1 MYDAHS
7 TASLLDSGS
16 LVSPSGSSLLFDA
29 RSTASTGTSGDGMHD
44 APSSAFSNS
53 LHRLS
58 SDGTNASSGSGTEW
72 FEAGDA
78 DSDAVPRSGSFR
90 RPIEGPPEPEQAQA
104 GRRLDL
110 ALFQA
115 ADSSAAGML
124 GHAEGAAGSVPG
136 GCALLRVADAEGE
149 TSSAAHL
156 GPAMLRI
163 FTEVLCTPVLSCHSM
178 HGIHCSAYLLLHS
191 MPMSECM
198 LTKLSGLTIVKHIG
212 LKWSSHRDT
221 DALVRSVCIHLSSDL
236 HHSDRKSEMTFCAGL
251 GRSA

>member
-7 TASLLDSGS
+7 TASSLDSGS
-16 LVSPSGSSLLFDA
+16 LVSPSGSGLLFDA

-78 DSDAVPRSGSFR
+78 DSDAVSRSGSFR
-90 RPIEGPPEPEQAQA
+90 RTIEGSPEPEQAHV
-104 GRRLDL
+104 GRRLNL
-110 ALFQA
+110 ALVQA

-124 GHAEGAAGSVPG
+124 GHAEGEAGSMPG
-136 GCALLRVADAEGE
+136 GCALLRVANAEGE

-156 GPAMLRI
+156 RPAMLRV
-163 FTEVLCTPVLSCHSM
+163 FAEVPCPPVLLGDSM
-178 HGIHCSAYLLLHS
+178 HDKHRTAYLLLHS
-191 MPMSECM
+191 MPMSECV
-198 LTKLSGLTIVKHIG
+198 LTKLSGFDVIKHLG
-212 LKWSSHRDT
+212 LKCLSHIDT
-221 DALVRSVCIHLSSDL
+221 GALARCALHILELRPASVNPRLTNELLS
-236 HHSDRKSEMTFCAGL
+236 RAG
-251 GRSA
+251 S